1 MPTATTPS
9 VKIVK
14 TRERVQK
21 ARNRRLFMDD
31 DDYNQ
36 TEEQETLRNEERG
49 RDAIDIFLGGE
60 LDDEAER
67 QVHI

>member
-1 MPTATTPS
+1 
-9 VKIVK
+9 
-14 TRERVQK
+14 
-21 ARNRRLFMDD
+21 MDD